1 MAVSRV
7 AEQEPDTEQAK
18 SSRAARLPVAAWS
31 TDAQLRKSW
40 PMVRLLAEI
49 WSIPT
54 VTTIGVTVNGAGTYV
69 HVFLPDDDREA
80 EAQIYDAERNY
91 LNSTSLH
98 SFDLMVTLTSRIP
111 EGIRA
116 ELQSGFDA
124 VLER

>member
-1 MAVSRV
+1 MAVTQV
-7 AEQEPDTEQAK
+7 VEQEAAAASTK
-18 SSRAARLPVAAWS
+18 SARSTRQPAAAWS

-49 WSIPT
+49 WSIPS
-54 VTTIGVTVNGAGTYV
+54 VSTIGVTVNGAGTYV
-69 HVFLPDDDREA
+69 HVFMPDDDREA
-80 EAQIYDAERNY
+80 ESQIYAAERNY

-98 SFDLMVTLTSRIP
+98 SFDLMVTQTNRIP

-116 ELQSGFDA
+116 GLLAGFDT